1 MCMYLPQYHA
11 IKENDEWWGIGYTE
25 WTAVKNAKPMF
36 PGHNQP
42 KIPMNH
48 NYYDLVEDGMNTW
61 RWQAG
66 LAKEYG
72 VYGFC
77 IYHYWFE
84 GKQLLERPMEIL
96 RDNPDIDINY
106 SICWA
111 NETWRR
117 TWYGQKMEI
126 LMKQTYG
133 NEKAW
138 ENHFRYLLT
147 FFKDKRYIKIDNKP
161 VIHIYHSQ
169 EIDHLDEMVKLW
181 NHLAKK
187 AGFNGIYLVSGAT
200 SAGIDGR
207 KQLIDAYY
215 YFEPGYTLKQDMG
228 CYQKSLYSYQ
238 VVVKKLINRV
248 FHKTILEHKINGSAL
263 WKRIE
268 KRKLESNHFPG
279 TFPQWDNTPRTGNIG
294 LYYGN
299 TTPELF
305 KKHMEAMYL
314 KYSDKDVFFYVNAW
328 NEWGEGAYLEPDE
341 RYQYQ
346 YLECLL
352 GNRRKSV

>member
-1 MCMYLPQYHA
+1 MCMYLPQYHK
-11 IKENDEWWGIGYTE
+11 IKENDEWWGKGYTE

-42 KIPMNH
+42 KIPMNY
-48 NYYDLVEDGMNTW
+48 NYYDLVEDGINTW
-61 RWQAG
+61 KWQAG

-96 RDNPDIDINY
+96 RDNPNIDINY

-133 NEKAW
+133 DEKAW
-138 ENHFRYLLT
+138 EKHFRYLLT
-147 FFKDKRYIKIDNKP
+147 FFKDKRYIKIKNKP
-161 VIHIYHSQ
+161 VVHIYHSQ
-169 EIDHLDEMVKLW
+169 EIDRLDEMMKVW
-181 NHLAKK
+181 NNLAKE
-187 AGFNGIYLVSGAT
+187 AGFDGIYLVSGVT
-200 SAGIDGR
+200 SAGTDKR

-215 YFEPGYTLKQDMG
+215 YFEPGYTLKQDLG
-228 CYQKSLYSYQ
+228 CCQKALYSFQ
-238 VVVKKLINRV
+238 VGVKKLINRL
-248 FHKTILEHKINGSAL
+248 FHKAYLEHKINGSVL

-268 KRKLESNHFPG
+268 NRQMESNHFPG
-279 TFPQWDNTPRTGNIG
+279 TFPKWDNTPRTGNIG
-294 LYYGN
+294 LYYSS
-299 TTPELF
+299 TTPERF
-305 KKHMEAMYL
+305 RKHIKTMYM
-314 KYSDKDVFFYVNAW
+314 KYHEQDGFFYINAW

-341 RYQYQ
+341 KYKYQ
-346 YLECLL
+346 YLECLK
-352 GNRRKSV
+352 GNR